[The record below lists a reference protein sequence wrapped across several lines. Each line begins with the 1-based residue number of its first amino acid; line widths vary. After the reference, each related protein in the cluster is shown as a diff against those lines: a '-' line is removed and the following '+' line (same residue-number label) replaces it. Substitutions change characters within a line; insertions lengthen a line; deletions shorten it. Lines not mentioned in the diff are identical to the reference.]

1 MSLLLFLIAVIEGHN
16 MGDSQIAK
24 NIETLK
30 KNIEEARAKLKL
42 AEQQQGLSWF
52 SVKWRVASFR

>member
-16 MGDSQIAK
+16 MSDSQIAK

-42 AEQQQGLSWF
+42 AEQQQGSRFLLSGG
-52 SVKWRVASFR
+52 AP